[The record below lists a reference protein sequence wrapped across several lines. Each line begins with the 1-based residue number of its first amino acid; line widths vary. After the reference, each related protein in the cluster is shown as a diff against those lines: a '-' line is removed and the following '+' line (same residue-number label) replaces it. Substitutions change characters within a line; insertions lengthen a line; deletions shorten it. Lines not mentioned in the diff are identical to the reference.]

1 MCKIFFTY
9 KSRHSKELLQ
19 KFLETSI
26 TEKWKDGYG
35 ISWWKKH
42 QWNTYKQPMFYSH
55 DQNYQ
60 NVFDNIDTTNVI
72 AAHLR
77 YILTKDIPEHKVIK
91 EKAVENTHP
100 FEHENNIFLHRG
112 DLFVENNKD
121 LLLHQTDYESPV
133 FTSRM
138 QKLDKYMSAEYR
150 RKIIGNTDSEILFY
164 LFLSIVDKVTAN
176 KSSLSTPNISKKKI
190 LLHSFHTMM
199 KLLVMHNIETSSSF
213 LFSDGDLLL
222 ASNIYINHSSKYIKP
237 LELYIDTKDG
247 ITISSIKLNS
257 RYRDFGMNKLL
268 LLNLNTGNWK
278 TYEFL
283 HIN

>member
-35 ISWWKKH
+35 ISWWNKH
-42 QWNTYKQPMFYSH
+42 DWTTYKQPMFYSH
-55 DQNYQ
+55 DHNYQ
-60 NVFDNIDTTNVI
+60 NIVDSIDTNII

-77 YILTKDIPEHKVIK
+77 YVYSNGISNHKIKK
-91 EKAVENTHP
+91 EKVKENTHP

-112 DLFVENNKD
+112 DLFVENNND
-121 LLLHQTDYESPV
+121 LLLHQTHHASPG

-138 QKLDKYMSAEYR
+138 QKLAKHIGDEFR
-150 RKIIGNTDSEILFY
+150 RKIQGNTDSEFLFY
-164 LFLSIVDKVTAN
+164 LFLSIQKNMNTEQN
-176 KSSLSTPNISKKKI
+176 SGIQPMSNKKI
-190 LLHSFHTMM
+190 LLHSFHTML
-199 KLLVMHNIETSSSF
+199 KLLYMHNIETSSSF
-213 LFSDGDLLL
+213 LFADGDLLI
-222 ASNIYINHSSKYIKP
+222 ASNVYINQSSKHIKP
-237 LELYIDTKDG
+237 LELYIDMNDG

-268 LLNLNTGNWK
+268 LLNLKTGNWK
-278 TYEFL
+278 IYEF
-283 HIN
+283 